1 VGKGGRWPGSG
12 INHGQELS
20 WRTTIAM
27 TNSPASSFVLGV
39 VSSDW
44 DPKAPVVLE
53 SPDFKNN
60 RDQANH
66 HCPEEKRDDGAEE
79 IE

>member
-1 VGKGGRWPGSG
+1 
-12 INHGQELS
+12 
-20 WRTTIAM
+20 M